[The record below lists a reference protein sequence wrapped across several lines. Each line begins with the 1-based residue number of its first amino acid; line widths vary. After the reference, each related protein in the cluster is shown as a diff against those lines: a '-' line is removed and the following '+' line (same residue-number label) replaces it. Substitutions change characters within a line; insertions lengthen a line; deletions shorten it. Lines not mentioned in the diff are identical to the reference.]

1 MIKGIEKAIEYKVDI
16 INISIGCLK
25 DDEELKSVIKKAW
38 DNNIIIV
45 SSAGNYMENN
55 VGAATEAANEIHGG
69 VNEGLFP
76 SSLTFRNNTVK
87 SDGISSKYS
96 PLNIYSWYARQG
108 DQKAIDGVL
117 IENNTIDVPSV
128 NGSIRINSVNG
139 LYMLNN
145 TIKSNAEFDR
155 DVSPITISNS
165 NIAQIDGVDFSYK
178 QNVSAVINITGC
190 EVNENDI
197 TNIKL
202 IGENTAMPY
211 SIK

>member
-1 MIKGIEKAIEYKVDI
+1 M
-16 INISIGCLK
+16 
-25 DDEELKSVIKKAW
+25 
-38 DNNIIIV
+38 
-45 SSAGNYMENN
+45 
-55 VGAATEAANEIHGG
+55 
-69 VNEGLFP
+69 
-76 SSLTFRNNTVK
+76 
-87 SDGISSKYS
+87 
-96 PLNIYSWYARQG
+96 
-108 DQKAIDGVL
+108 L

-165 NIAQIDGVDFSYK
+165 NIAQIYGVDFSYK